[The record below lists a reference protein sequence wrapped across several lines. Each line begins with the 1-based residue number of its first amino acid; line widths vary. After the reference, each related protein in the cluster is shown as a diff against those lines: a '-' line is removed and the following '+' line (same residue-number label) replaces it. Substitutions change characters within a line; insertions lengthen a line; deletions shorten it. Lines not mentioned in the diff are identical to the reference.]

1 MTSSKFLRIDCSP
14 THGRAAS
21 SSFADELLS
30 QLQAQTP
37 GATTLVRN
45 LAAEPP
51 GFVDVAFVKDMKLH
65 PTTAIAATV
74 RSLQTSERLIEE
86 LTDAS
91 VVIIATPMHNY
102 TVPAVLK
109 AWID

>member
-65 PTTAIAATV
+65 PTTATAATV

-91 VVIIATPMHNY
+91 VIIIATPMHNY